1 MPAAEGRRRSLSKL
15 ENAFVELNKWALIL
29 LLGAM
34 SVIVFVNV
42 SLRYLT
48 NYSIPWA
55 EEVARYMMVWMTF
68 IGAGLTLRYGGHVAI
83 GNLMDALPPRA
94 QRLLRTVIVVC
105 LFAFFAIMIWVG
117 YTYAMRMRFQ
127 LTPAT
132 RIPFSYIYAAIPV
145 GFALLAVHLLLIV
158 RGYVTENRF
167 KEAADVPGDLSGSL
181 SA

>member
-1 MPAAEGRRRSLSKL
+1 MEKL

-34 SVIVFVNV
+34 SVIVFANV
-42 SLRYLT
+42 ALRYTT
-48 NYSIPWA
+48 NLSITWA

-68 IGAGLTLRYGGHVAI
+68 LGAGLTLRYGGHVAI
-83 GNLMDALPPRA
+83 TNAMEAMPTAA
-94 QRLLRTVIVVC
+94 QRALRAFIVAALLG
-105 LFAFFAIMIWVG
+105 FFLVMVWVG
-117 YTYAMRMRFQ
+117 YGYAMRMRFQ

-132 RIPFSYIYAAIPV
+132 RIPFAYVYAAIPV

-158 RGYVTENRF
+158 RGYVAENRF

>member
-1 MPAAEGRRRSLSKL
+1 MRKAEDV
-15 ENAFVELNKWALIL
+15 FVELNKWAVIL

-34 SVIVFVNV
+34 SVIVFTNV

-55 EEVARYMMVWMTF
+55 EEVARYLMIWMTF
-68 IGAGLTLRYGGHVAI
+68 LGAGLTLRYGGHVAI
-83 GNLMDALPPRA
+83 TNLMDALSPRG
-94 QRLLRTVIVVC
+94 QRLLRAVIVVG
-105 LFAFFAIMIWVG
+105 LLAFFVVMIWVG
-117 YTYAMRMRFQ
+117 YNYAMRMRFQ

-145 GFALLAVHLLLIV
+145 GFALMVAHLLLVV
-158 RGYVTENRF
+158 RGYVVENRF
-167 KEAADVPGDLSGSL
+167 KEAADVPGDIAGSL